1 MNLKTFGHATLSFDN
16 GDKPILITDPWLI
29 GSSYWRSWWLQ
40 HYPSQ
45 SELDY
50 LKTTENIFL
59 SHEHWDHAHFP
70 SLKKLFLK
78 KKIFIPTFNSK
89 KLRDSLLDY
98 NFNVTELAPNKWYN
112 FDKLRVMIITTYSE
126 DSIMLFVYKNYLVLN
141 NNDAKPSKQMVKRIL
156 NFKDDNK
163 LKLLILQSYSPASI
177 VNSFRDTNKNV
188 ISMKNKIDYVN
199 YIKNICKILKA
210 DYFLP
215 FASHAIFSRPDSE
228 WANSHKVTNEDLN
241 KDWNVDTKLLK
252 SYTSLNLDNET
263 TQNNVINFNLSK
275 KMSELANTEFNEN
288 LNYDYKLNDLNY
300 FSNITKPV
308 RFFLALIYPRGLNFK
323 FDENFY
329 IFNFFKN
336 SFSMSKKKTSHYFEI
351 PVKTFCES
359 SKYFNFT
366 DVGAAFLLK
375 IIVKNKINI
384 FQTYLLFL
392 FLSYSEKGYFSNF
405 KMFFNLFGLI
415 KIHFFP
421 KKIQHL

>member
-1 MNLKTFGHATLSFDN
+1 MNLKTYGHATLSFDN
-16 GDKPILITDPWLI
+16 DSKPILITDPWLV

-40 HYPSQ
+40 HYPNET
-45 SELDY
+45 ELDY
-50 LKTTENIFL
+50 LKSTQNIFI

-70 SLKKLFLK
+70 SLKKFFSE

-89 KLRDSLLDY
+89 KLRDTLLNY
-98 NFNVTELAPNKWYN
+98 NFDVTELRPNEWYK
-112 FDKLRVMIITTYSE
+112 FDKIKVMIITTYSE
-126 DSIMLFVYKNYLVLN
+126 DSIMLFVYKDYLVLN
-141 NNDAKPSKQMVKRIL
+141 NNDAKPSKKIVKKIL
-156 NFKDDNK
+156 DFKEANS
-163 LKLLILQSYSPASI
+163 LKLIILQSYSPASI
-177 VNSFRDTNKNV
+177 VNSFRDVNKNV
-188 ISMKNKIDYVN
+188 ISIKNKIDYVN
-199 YIKNICKILKA
+199 YIKNICKVLKA
-210 DYFLP
+210 NYFLP

-241 KDWNVDTKLLK
+241 KDWDLKTKLLK
-252 SYTSLNLDNET
+252 SYTSLNLDDGT
-263 TQNNVINFNLSK
+263 IRNNVTNFSLSK
-275 KMSELANTEFNEN
+275 RMEELAKIEFNEN
-288 LNYDYKLNDLNY
+288 LSYEFKLNDLNY

-308 RFFLALIYPRGLNFK
+308 RFFLMFIYPKGLHFK
-323 FDENFY
+323 FNETY
-329 IFNFFKN
+329 YVFNLLKS
-336 SFSMSKKKTSHYFEI
+336 SFSISKKIPTHYFEI

-405 KMFFNLFGLI
+405 KMFVNLFGLL

-421 KKIQHL
+421 KKII